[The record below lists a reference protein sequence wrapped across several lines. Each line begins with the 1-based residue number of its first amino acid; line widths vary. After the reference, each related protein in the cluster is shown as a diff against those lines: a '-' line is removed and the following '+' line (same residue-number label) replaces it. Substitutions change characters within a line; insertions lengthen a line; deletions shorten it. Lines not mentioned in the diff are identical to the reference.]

1 CKCRYIALDL
11 AGIAHI
17 DRGHLHAER
26 RRHGLDRGELAEPSG
41 DCGITNDGH
50 SLYARGNL
58 LEYFRPFRSHAVFV
72 TREPGGIA
80 AWPRQG
86 CDVDGSDLIG
96 NDNEYNR
103 HNAGHLQQRPHS
115 RAAIREDDLRRK
127 RNHFRCLFEGGCNAC
142 TKTDVELNIATFD
155 PTQFLQALNEHRNAV
170 LCHLIVGIQRDEHT
184 NAPHALALLRPRR
197 ERPGCD
203 RTAEKRYELA
213 ASDHSITS
221 SARASTIGGISRPIA
236 FAVLT
241 LITNVNLVGRSIGKS
256 AALAPLRM
264 RSTYVAARLYMSG
277 RLGP

>member
-58 LEYFRPFRSHAVFV
+58 LEEFRTFPSHAVFV

-80 AWPRQG
+80 AWPRQA
-86 CDVDGSDLIG
+86 CDVAGSDRIG

-155 PTQFLQALNEHRNAV
+155 PTQFLQTLNEHRNAG

-184 NAPHALALLRPRR
+184 NAPHAVALLRGRR
-197 ERPGCD
+197 KRPCRCRATEQCD
-203 RTAEKRYELA
+203 ELA
-213 ASDHSITS
+213 TFHSITS
-221 SARASTIGGISRPIA
+221 SARKSKDSEIVNPNAL
-236 FAVLT
+236 AVLRLMT
-241 LITNVNLVGRSIGKS
+241 SSNLVGRWIGKS
-256 AALAPLRM
+256 AGPVPLIIW
-264 RSTYVAARLYMSG
+264 SA
-277 RLGP
+277 